1 MGNVLS
7 KVVLAKVV
15 LVSLALG
22 ALSAP
27 AVAQQARLGTS
38 LSDTTPAGEPTT
50 TVSASGFTPLATGSF
65 TPAFGALALGVSS
78 TGPTGG
84 TAPLFG
90 GDPLASQNFNAS
102 FATTVYGSELGFF
115 AGYNGANSM
124 FNMTPTP
131 GYNMGATVGYAGFY
145 LQAGVSDN
153 TQQTLRLTN
162 DPKQGWLAGFGYKR
176 GAFNVRFSYM
186 TAQGFSGAGP
196 DTDTRTWMI
205 GGIYQLSSR
214 LRLNADAFT
223 SPRATAVTTPA
234 PATNAAPQ
242 GTGARVG
249 LQLRF

>member
-1 MGNVLS
+1 MRNVHF
-7 KVVLAKVV
+7 KVAL
-15 LVSLALG
+15 LILALG

-27 AVAQQARLGTS
+27 AAAQQTRLGSSFTETITAS
-38 LSDTTPAGEPTT
+38 EPTT

-78 TGPTGG
+78 NATPVG

-90 GDPLASQNFNAS
+90 SDPLASQNFNAS

-131 GYNMGATVGYAGFY
+131 GYNLGATVGFGGFY
-145 LQAGVSDN
+145 VAAGVSDN

-186 TAQGFSGAGP
+186 MAQGFSGAEP
-196 DTDTRTWMI
+196 DTRTWMI
-205 GGIYQLSSR
+205 GGIYQLNSS

-223 SPRATAVTTPA
+223 SPRAAAAFTTPA